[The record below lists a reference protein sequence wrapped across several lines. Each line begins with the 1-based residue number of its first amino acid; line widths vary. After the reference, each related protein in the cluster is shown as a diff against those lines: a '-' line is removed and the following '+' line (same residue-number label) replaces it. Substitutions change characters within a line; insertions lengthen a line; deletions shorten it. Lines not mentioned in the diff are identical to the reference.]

1 MAIITS
7 YPVVQ
12 PAKGDYL
19 TGSKIDNTGVQVN
32 PTKNFTVESVVN
44 VVLSSLPQY
53 DDNAAATPPPSDR
66 TNTTIQHLLNSFTD
80 SVWEIPIPCV
90 VSL

>member
-53 DDNAAATPPPSDR
+53 DDNAAAVAAGLGTGQQYQTSGLGAAP
-66 TNTTIQHLLNSFTD
+66 LN
-80 SVWEIPIPCV
+80 VAGIVMIV
-90 VSL
+90 Q

>member
-7 YPVVQ
+7 YPLVQ

-53 DDNAAATPPPSDR
+53 DDNAAAVAAGLGTGQQYQTSGLGAAP
-66 TNTTIQHLLNSFTD
+66 LN
-80 SVWEIPIPCV
+80 VAGIVMIV
-90 VSL
+90 Q

>member
-1 MAIITS
+1 MAIVTS
-7 YPVVQ
+7 YPLVQ

-53 DDNAAATPPPSDR
+53 DDNAAAVAAGLGTGQQYQTSGLGAAP
-66 TNTTIQHLLNSFTD
+66 LN
-80 SVWEIPIPCV
+80 VAGIVMIV
-90 VSL
+90 Q

>member
-12 PAKGDYL
+12 PARGDYL

-44 VVLSSLPQY
+44 VVLSSLPKY
-53 DDNAAATPPPSDR
+53 DDNAAAVAAGLGAGQQYQTSGLGAAP
-66 TNTTIQHLLNSFTD
+66 LN
-80 SVWEIPIPCV
+80 VAGIVMIV
-90 VSL
+90 Q

>member
-19 TGSKIDNTGVQVN
+19 TGSQIDNTGVEIN

-44 VVLSSLPQY
+44 VVLSSLPKYQ
-53 DDNAAATPPPSDR
+53 DNADAVAGGLGAGQPYQTNGLGAAP
-66 TNTTIQHLLNSFTD
+66 LN
-80 SVWEIPIPCV
+80 VAGIVMIV
-90 VSL
+90 Q

>member
-53 DDNAAATPPPSDR
+53 DDNVAAVAAGLGTGQQYQTSGLGAAP
-66 TNTTIQHLLNSFTD
+66 LN
-80 SVWEIPIPCV
+80 VAGIVMIV
-90 VSL
+90 Q

>member
-12 PAKGDYL
+12 PEKGDYL
-19 TGSKIDNTGVQVN
+19 IGSKIDNTGGQVN

-44 VVLSSLPQY
+44 VVFSGLPKYRIMQL
-53 DDNAAATPPPSDR
+53 
-66 TNTTIQHLLNSFTD
+66 H
-80 SVWEIPIPCV
+80 
-90 VSL
+90 

>member
-53 DDNAAATPPPSDR
+53 DDNAAAVAAGLGAGQQYQTSGLGAAP
-66 TNTTIQHLLNSFTD
+66 LN
-80 SVWEIPIPCV
+80 VAGIVMIV
-90 VSL
+90 Q

>member
-12 PAKGDYL
+12 PEKGDYL
-19 TGSKIDNTGVQVN
+19 IGSKIDNTGGQVN

-44 VVLSSLPQY
+44 VVFSGLPKYQ
-53 DDNAAATPPPSDR
+53 DNAAALAGGLAVGQQYQ
-66 TNTTIQHLLNSFTD
+66 TNGLGAAPLN
-80 SVWEIPIPCV
+80 VAGIVMIV
-90 VSL
+90 Q

>member
-44 VVLSSLPQY
+44 VVLSSLPKY
-53 DDNAAATPPPSDR
+53 DDNAAAVAAGLGTGQQYQTSGLGAAP
-66 TNTTIQHLLNSFTD
+66 LN
-80 SVWEIPIPCV
+80 VAGIVMIV
-90 VSL
+90 Q

>member
-44 VVLSSLPQY
+44 VVLSSLSQY
-53 DDNAAATPPPSDR
+53 DDNAAAVAAGLGAGQQYQTSGLGAAP
-66 TNTTIQHLLNSFTD
+66 LN
-80 SVWEIPIPCV
+80 VAGIVMIV
-90 VSL
+90 Q

>member
-44 VVLSSLPQY
+44 VVLSSLPKY
-53 DDNAAATPPPSDR
+53 DDNAAAVAAGLGAGQQYQTSGLGAAP
-66 TNTTIQHLLNSFTD
+66 LN
-80 SVWEIPIPCV
+80 VAGIVMIV
-90 VSL
+90 Q

>member
-12 PAKGDYL
+12 PANGDYL
-19 TGSKIDNTGVQVN
+19 MGSKIDNTGVEIN

-44 VVLSSLPQY
+44 VVFSNLPQY
-53 DDNAAATPPPSDR
+53 QDNAAAVAGGLGAGQLYQ
-66 TNTTIQHLLNSFTD
+66 TNGLGAAPLN
-80 SVWEIPIPCV
+80 VAGIVMIV
-90 VSL
+90 Q